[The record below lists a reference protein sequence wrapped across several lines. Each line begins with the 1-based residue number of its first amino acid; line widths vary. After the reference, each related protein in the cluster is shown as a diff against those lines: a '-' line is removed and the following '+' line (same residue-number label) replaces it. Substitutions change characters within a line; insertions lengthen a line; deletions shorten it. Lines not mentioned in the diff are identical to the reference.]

1 MRGDGG
7 PCPFGRGAGHVAG
20 SGGLRPQL
28 RRIGIESEDDLG
40 LALRY
45 VAGQPVPE
53 RDSGRPDPVVRE
65 LDQLPFTAFLRPEP
79 AENFGALDAAIWIFS
94 PVCGLTP

>member
-1 MRGDGG
+1 VRGDGG
-7 PCPFGRGAGHVAG
+7 PSPFGRGATRVAG
-20 SGGLRPQL
+20 GGGLRPQL
-28 RRIGIESEDDLG
+28 RRIGIESENDLG

-53 RDSGRPDPVVRE
+53 WDSGRPDPVVRE